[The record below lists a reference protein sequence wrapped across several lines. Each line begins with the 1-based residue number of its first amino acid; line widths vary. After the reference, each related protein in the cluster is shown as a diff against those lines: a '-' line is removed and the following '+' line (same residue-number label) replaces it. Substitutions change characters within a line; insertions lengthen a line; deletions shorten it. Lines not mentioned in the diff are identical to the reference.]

1 MAQKKKV
8 GRPADQD
15 SVHKISVIVPKNPF
29 APRELQGRK
38 HCLCALDVEK
48 LMAWW
53 PGKPHAPH
61 RDAQK
66 VKNIQRSL
74 DWKRVAQ
81 IASYLLQEEIVGA
94 PEKLDQVFA
103 DIYEPKKNEPGRQW
117 PPKIPKVVGYQRS
130 EFPTFS
136 NVLIHVNGAKI
147 EAIPDLQAGAAT
159 LVFDESN
166 HDLNFS
172 VIDGQH
178 RINGAFLAGQIN
190 KIRGKEVT
198 WEIPAEIFL
207 DLDAPGDPPR
217 RQAQIFIDV
226 NFYQKKVDRSLV
238 ADLFPTARGRRA
250 AFDSTERAQ
259 DIGRRLML
267 DVGPLVGLV
276 QIPGIRFG
284 AKDVITL
291 ATLNSAIEEV
301 IEAMESARISSLEA
315 QAEFLAMCLQAWL
328 EASGRFEQPSA
339 VRKEGLSSENVVYQG
354 RVIVA
359 VLALVPA
366 MILELRNKKIAV
378 NSEQARNH
386 LTTWLQKLAKR
397 AGLIK
402 DGAFLEK
409 DEFKERRYLG
419 AGGLALFRDVLW
431 AAAWVQ
437 HPVKDLD
444 EEELGALAQ
453 KNREKVEALLRQA
466 EE

>member
-1 MAQKKKV
+1 
-8 GRPADQD
+8 
-15 SVHKISVIVPKNPF
+15 
-29 APRELQGRK
+29 
-38 HCLCALDVEK
+38 
-48 LMAWW
+48 
-53 PGKPHAPH
+53 
-61 RDAQK
+61 
-66 VKNIQRSL
+66 
-74 DWKRVAQ
+74 
-81 IASYLLQEEIVGA
+81 
-94 PEKLDQVFA
+94 
-103 DIYEPKKNEPGRQW
+103 
-117 PPKIPKVVGYQRS
+117 
-130 EFPTFS
+130 
-136 NVLIHVNGAKI
+136 
-147 EAIPDLQAGAAT
+147 
-159 LVFDESN
+159 
-166 HDLNFS
+166 
-172 VIDGQH
+172 
-178 RINGAFLAGQIN
+178 
-190 KIRGKEVT
+190 
-198 WEIPAEIFL
+198 
-207 DLDAPGDPPR
+207 
-217 RQAQIFIDV
+217 
-226 NFYQKKVDRSLV
+226 
-238 ADLFPTARGRRA
+238 
-250 AFDSTERAQ
+250 
-259 DIGRRLML
+259 
-267 DVGPLVGLV
+267 
-276 QIPGIRFG
+276 
-284 AKDVITL
+284 
-291 ATLNSAIEEV
+291 
-301 IEAMESARISSLEA
+301 
-315 QAEFLAMCLQAWL
+315 MCLQAWL